1 MHARRAHVRA
11 EIDRALER
19 FPDIVSLAIDTWGC
33 DYVLLRGGEEVWPCY
48 AYRDSRTETVSPAAP
63 SFYIS
68 SGTWSLLGVNTPKP
82 LTDPKSQAA
91 SVEDFKELFR
101 KVM

>member
-1 MHARRAHVRA
+1 M
-11 EIDRALER
+11 ALLCL
-19 FPDIVSLAIDTWGC
+19 PGQQDGN
-33 DYVLLRGGEEVWPCY
+33 G
-48 AYRDSRTETVSPAAP
+48 DSGSPQP
-63 SFYIS
+63 YIS